1 MTTLHGS
8 TGSEPTLEALRCPQY
23 ASALSG
29 KKRGRRSC
37 GQNMKRSGRNG
48 DNLSKTYWVVRR
60 KGKNDRVV
68 KVYIETSLVV
78 QWSMLL
84 MHGLGFNPWS
94 EN

>member
-1 MTTLHGS
+1 
-8 TGSEPTLEALRCPQY
+8 
-23 ASALSG
+23 
-29 KKRGRRSC
+29 
-37 GQNMKRSGRNG
+37 MKRSGRNG